1 LKGFSLFEA
10 QLLISRHGSEVV
22 MAAPLNPSLVVP
34 FGLGALI
41 LWSTYSRIRRMV
53 GRQHLSNVRPWIT
66 SSVFL
71 LLILMVG
78 AVSIARPQSLLGLGG
93 GLAVGIGLGVYSL
106 RKTRFENTAQ
116 GLFYTP
122 SAHVGIAVSLLFVGR
137 ILYRLIQMSGYGIPG
152 GGPAPA
158 PGRDPMA
165 NYATTPLTVLV
176 FGVLAGYYVTYAIG
190 LLRWKASI
198 KGESPPA
205 G

>member
-1 LKGFSLFEA
+1 
-10 QLLISRHGSEVV
+10 
-22 MAAPLNPSLVVP
+22 MAAPFNPSLVVP
-34 FGLGALI
+34 IGLGALL
-41 LWSTYSRIRRMV
+41 LWRTYSRIRRMV

-66 SSVFL
+66 VCVFS
-71 LLILMVG
+71 LLILMLG
-78 AVSIARPQSLLGLGG
+78 WVSLARPQSLLGLGG

-137 ILYRLIQMSGYGIPG
+137 ILYRLLQMYGSGIPG

-158 PGRDPMA
+158 PGQDPMA
-165 NYATTPLTVLV
+165 NYATTPLTLLV

-190 LLRWKASI
+190 LLRWKASLV
-198 KGESPPA
+198 GEPPPA